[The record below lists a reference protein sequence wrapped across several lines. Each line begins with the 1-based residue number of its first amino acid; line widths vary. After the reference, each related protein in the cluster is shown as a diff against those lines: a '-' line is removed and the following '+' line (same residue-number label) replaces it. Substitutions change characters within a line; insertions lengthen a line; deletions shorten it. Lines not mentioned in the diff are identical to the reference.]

1 MKKTTTFTKLLMFSL
16 VFFGLTS
23 CSDDDDAA
31 QVIENEPTTFEIIA
45 DSPDHTVLEEALI
58 DTGLD
63 QALNDGTYTVFA
75 PTDEAF
81 ANVDITALSAE
92 QLNNI
97 LLNHVV
103 EGAAESADL
112 SNDYLE
118 TLATESISGNGNN
131 LSLYVNVD
139 AGVMLNG
146 VSSVTAA
153 DRSASNGVVHVVDAV
168 IPIPD
173 ITTFAVADPN
183 FENLEIALTRDDQPD
198 FVGTLSATTSPA
210 PFTVFAPTNNAFAQL
225 LESTEF
231 ETLDDVPT
239 DLLTEILN
247 YHVIAEAYVSS
258 SDLTSGEVISLG
270 GTITIDADNATIT
283 DANGRTIQIEVTDV
297 NTANGVIHAIDMV
310 ILPEIETTPSTFEII
325 ANSPDHTVLEQ
336 LLVETGLDQA
346 LNDGIYTVFAPTD
359 DAFSEI
365 DASTLSE
372 EELTNILLNHVVGET
387 VLSTDLITDYY
398 STLATETFT
407 GNDNNLSLYVNTEE
421 GVLLNGMSN
430 VSTAD
435 LEASNGVVHVV
446 DGVLTIPDVTTFA
459 VADPNFSTLVDALT
473 RGDQPDFV
481 EILSSF
487 DTSVPLTVFAPTN
500 QAFTDLINELDGVS
514 SLDDIETNLLTSTL
528 NNHVIAEANV
538 TSDMLPDGTVETLE
552 DDITIDA
559 GSAIITDANGRT
571 IQIILEMTD
580 IQTGNGV
587 IHAVDTVIL
596 PNLQ

>member
-58 DTGLD
+58 DNGLD

-81 ANVDITALSAE
+81 GNVDISALSAE

-112 SNDYLE
+112 SNSYLE

-146 VSSVTAA
+146 VSSVTTA
-153 DRSASNGVVHVVDAV
+153 DRSASNGVVHIVDAV

-183 FENLEIALTRDDQPD
+183 FENLVAALTREDQPD
-198 FVGTLSATTSPA
+198 FVSTLSATESPA

-231 ETLDDVPT
+231 ETLADVPT

-247 YHVIAEAYVSS
+247 YHVITEAYVSS
-258 SDLTSGEVISLG
+258 SDLTSGDVSTLG
-270 GTITIDADNATIT
+270 GDITIDAENTTIT
-283 DANGRTIQIEVTDV
+283 DANGRTIQIQVTDV

-310 ILPEIETTPSTFEII
+310 ILPEMETTPSTFEII

-346 LNDGIYTVFAPTD
+346 LNDGTYTVFAPTD

-372 EELTNILLNHVVGET
+372 EELTNILLNHVADET
-387 VLSTDLITDYY
+387 LMSSDLMTDYY

-407 GNDNNLSLYVNTEE
+407 GNDNNISLYVNTED
-421 GVLLNGMSN
+421 GVSLNGMSN

-435 LEASNGVVHVV
+435 IEASNGVVHVV
-446 DGVLTIPDVTTFA
+446 DGVLTIPDITTFA
-459 VADPNFSTLVDALT
+459 IADPNFSTLVDALT
-473 RGDQPDFV
+473 RADQPDFV

-487 DTSVPLTVFAPTN
+487 DTSVPFTVFAPTN
-500 QAFTDLINELDGVS
+500 QAFTDLLVELELN
-514 SLDDIETNLLTSTL
+514 SLDDIETDLLTSTL
-528 NNHVIAEANV
+528 NTHVIAEANV
-538 TSDMLPDGTVETLE
+538 TSEMLPNGEVETLGE
-552 DDITIDA
+552 VITIDA
-559 GSAIITDANGRT
+559 GSATITDINNRS
-571 IQIILEMTD
+571 IQIIVTD
-580 IQTGNGV
+580 VQAGNGIV
-587 IHAVDTVIL
+587 HAVDTVIL
-596 PNLQ
+596 PDLQ